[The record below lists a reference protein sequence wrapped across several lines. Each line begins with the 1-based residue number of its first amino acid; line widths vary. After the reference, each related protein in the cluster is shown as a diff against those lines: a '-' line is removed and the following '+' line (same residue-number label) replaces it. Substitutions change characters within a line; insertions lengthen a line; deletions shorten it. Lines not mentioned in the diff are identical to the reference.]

1 MQNYVK
7 GKYKR
12 SIFESDNGYII
23 GILKVKETDQQE
35 LLEYQDKTLTF
46 TGYFADL
53 NETDDYIFYGELIH
67 HPKYGY
73 QYQVREYERLK
84 PQDKEGMIAF
94 LSSDIFP
101 GIGEKMATTIVDIL
115 GDHAIEQILEDESC
129 LNLIPK
135 LSQKKA
141 KKLHDTLEKHEESN
155 TIMVYLTE
163 LGFSMQDS
171 LSIYNKYKANT
182 IISIENNIFSLID
195 EIENI
200 HFPKIDSIAKK
211 LEIDVSDKR
220 RIKAAI
226 FYIIETL
233 IYKRGDTYL
242 IYEEVRQQVVH
253 YLKLDIEE
261 GLFQL
266 YIDEIRLEGKL
277 VLKDQKIYLKSIFDA
292 EDSVIHSICKL
303 VNKKTTENKKINT
316 YIEGLEKEHKICYN
330 EKQKEAIQK
339 ALTNNILIITGG
351 PGTGK
356 TTIIEAI
363 VEIYQEIHSLNYE
376 DTLNRIALL
385 APTGR
390 ASKRMS
396 ESTKLPATT
405 IHRFLKWN
413 KENNEFMINEM
424 NKDFSDFIIIDEVS
438 MIDIL
443 LFDHLLKGITD
454 HAKLILVGDCNQ
466 LPSVGPG
473 NILKDL
479 MDSNIIDIISLD
491 LLYRQDE
498 NSYINDLAQEI
509 KGGNL
514 SSGFLDM
521 KQDYAFLSCSNTQ
534 ILEYLKMTCQKI
546 IQKEIDPKKFQIMA
560 PMYAGV
566 NGIDHLNQELQEL
579 FNPKDH
585 KKNELSYG
593 DVIFRENDKVL
604 QLVNMPDDNVFNGDV
619 GYIKYIKKAATS
631 KSKKNEIYVDYDGN
645 IVKYLPKDF
654 HKIKHGYI
662 ISIHKSQGSEFD
674 FVIVPICMSYQRML
688 YRKLI
693 YTAITRAKKK
703 LIMIG
708 EPHAFEYSVKNDN
721 EYIRKTDLCKKLKEL
736 YKKNFSD

>member
-23 GILKVKETDQQE
+23 GIFKVNETDQQE
-35 LLEYQDKTLTF
+35 LLDYKDKTLTF

-53 NETDDYIFYGELIH
+53 NETDDYIFYGELIN

-84 PQDKEGMIAF
+84 PQDKEGVIAF

-101 GIGEKMATTIVDIL
+101 GIGEKMATTIVDVL
-115 GDHAIEQILEDESC
+115 GNHAIEQILEDESC
-129 LNLIPK
+129 LNLVPK
-135 LSQKKA
+135 LSSKKA
-141 KKLHDTLEKHEESN
+141 KKLRETLEKHEESN

-171 LSIYNKYKANT
+171 LSIYNKYKVNT
-182 IISIENNIFSLID
+182 ITSIENNIFSLID
-195 EIENI
+195 EIENL
-200 HFPKIDSIAKK
+200 HFPKIDLIARK
-211 LEIDVSDKR
+211 LDIDVSDKR

-242 IYEEVRQQVVH
+242 IYEEVRGQVIR
-253 YLKLDIEE
+253 YLKLEIEE
-261 GLFQL
+261 ELFRF
-266 YIDEIRLEGKL
+266 YIDEMRLEGKL
-277 VLKDQKIYLKSIFDA
+277 VLKDQKIYLKTIFDA
-292 EDSVIHSICKL
+292 EDSIIHSICKL
-303 VNKKTTENKKINT
+303 VTKKTKENKKINT
-316 YIEGLEKEHKICYN
+316 YIEKLEDKHEIRYN
-330 EKQKEAIQK
+330 EKQKEAINK

-363 VEIYQEIHSLNYE
+363 VEIYQEMHSLNYE

-390 ASKRMS
+390 ASKRIS

-413 KENNEFMINEM
+413 KENNEFMINET
-424 NKDFSDFIIIDEVS
+424 NKDFSDLIIIDEVS
-438 MIDIL
+438 MIDIS
-443 LFDHLLKGITD
+443 LFSHLLKGITD
-454 HAKLILVGDCNQ
+454 HAKLILVGDYHQ

-498 NSYINDLAQEI
+498 NSYINDLAQEV
-509 KGGNL
+509 KSGDL
-514 SSGFLDM
+514 SSEFLET
-521 KQDYAFLSCSNTQ
+521 KQDYAFLNCANTQ
-534 ILEYLKMTCQKI
+534 ILEYLKMTCQKM
-546 IQKEIDPKKFQIMA
+546 IQKQIDSRRLQIMA
-560 PMYAGV
+560 PMYAGI
-566 NGIDHLNQELQEL
+566 NGIDRLNQELQEL
-579 FNPKDH
+579 FNPRDN

-604 QLVNMPDDNVFNGDV
+604 QLVNMPDGNVFNGDV
-619 GYIKYIKKAATS
+619 GYIKYIKKATTS

-708 EPHAFEYSVKNDN
+708 EPYAFEYSVKNDN
-721 EYIRKTDLCKKLKEL
+721 EYIRKTDLCRNLKEL
-736 YKKNFSD
+736 YKNNFSD

>member
-1 MQNYVK
+1 M
-7 GKYKR
+7 
-12 SIFESDNGYII
+12 
-23 GILKVKETDQQE
+23 
-35 LLEYQDKTLTF
+35 
-46 TGYFADL
+46 
-53 NETDDYIFYGELIH
+53 
-67 HPKYGY
+67 
-73 QYQVREYERLK
+73 
-84 PQDKEGMIAF
+84 
-94 LSSDIFP
+94 
-101 GIGEKMATTIVDIL
+101 
-115 GDHAIEQILEDESC
+115 
-129 LNLIPK
+129 
-135 LSQKKA
+135 
-141 KKLHDTLEKHEESN
+141 EKHEESN

-211 LEIDVSDKR
+211 LEMDVLDKR

-242 IYEEVRQQVVH
+242 IYEEVREQVVH

-261 GLFQL
+261 ELFRL
-266 YIDEIRLEGKL
+266 YIDEMRLEGKL

-292 EDSVIHSICKL
+292 EDSVIHFLCKL
-303 VNKKTTENKKINT
+303 VNKKTKENKKITT
-316 YIEGLEKEHKICYN
+316 YIEGLEKEHEICYN

-424 NKDFSDFIIIDEVS
+424 NKDLSDFIIIDEVS
-438 MIDIL
+438 MIDIS

-454 HAKLILVGDCNQ
+454 NAKLILVGDCNQ

-491 LLYRQDE
+491 LLYRQEE

-509 KGGNL
+509 KSGNL

-521 KQDYAFLSCSNTQ
+521 KQDYAFLNCSNTQ

-546 IQKEIDPKKFQIMA
+546 IQKGIDLKRLQIMA
-560 PMYAGV
+560 PMYAGM
-566 NGIDHLNQELQEL
+566 NGIDRLNQELQEL
-579 FNPKDH
+579 FNPKDY

-619 GYIKYIKKAATS
+619 GYIKYIKKATTS